1 MVLPEKGLV
10 SRVSRSPNGWQL
22 SGVEGGLH
30 HVLHVPSG
38 SLWAASLVEA
48 VGAAGEAIAGEEGL
62 LLLGG
67 ALEAPAVCQPP
78 SVAFVCGAGLHPT
91 AAGGPK
97 GCAYMRNG

>member
-48 VGAAGEAIAGEEGL
+48 VGAA
-62 LLLGG
+62 
-67 ALEAPAVCQPP
+67 VDSP
-78 SVAFVCGAGLHPT
+78 SE
-91 AAGGPK
+91 
-97 GCAYMRNG
+97 NGNTLVEIDVLVYLF